1 MTENKEFVTLTNML
15 NEGYEIVASTYV
27 RTDIRQE
34 FRLTLFLTGTYPKTV
49 AEDEYANMV
58 RLLNEGYKLGK
69 SSLLC
74 EGDRHEFTFTFYKR

>member
-1 MTENKEFVTLTNML
+1 MTKDKEFVILTNML

-27 RTDIRQE
+27 RIGLRRE
-34 FRLTLFLTGTYPKTV
+34 FHLTLFPTGTHPKTV

-58 RLLNEGYKLGK
+58 RLLNEEYKLGK
-69 SSLLC
+69 SSGLR